1 MSPEQSGFLVNL
13 QIDLLGGDAE
23 LFAQVDASL
32 KDLEVC
38 GIVFTHSS
46 IDIIIAIFFI
56 IVIISYHIIYYHII
70 NINIITIVIS
80 IVLSC
85 ALF

>member
-1 MSPEQSGFLVNL
+1 MVFLVNL
-13 QIDLLGGDAE
+13 QIDLLGGDVE

-38 GIVFTHSS
+38 GIVFTLSS
-46 IDIIIAIFFI
+46 IDVIIAIFFI
-56 IVIISYHIIYYHII
+56 IVII
-70 NINIITIVIS
+70 IITIVIS

-85 ALF
+85 ALFYSQRQRCTMSSYFN

>member
-1 MSPEQSGFLVNL
+1 MNL

-46 IDIIIAIFFI
+46 IVIIIAIFFI
-56 IVIISYHIIYYHII
+56 FVIVII
-70 NINIITIVIS
+70 IS
-80 IVLSC
+80 STSSPSLS
-85 ALF
+85 ASS